1 MNLYKHI
8 INIILRLG
16 WWCKVFYRGS
26 STNGQP
32 NTTSNAIGVHLKKV
46 YLIVRDHLVKNII
59 FKYFNSWMYLI
70 FNCSIIR

>member
-8 INIILRLG
+8 INIILRLRLR

-32 NTTSNAIGVHLKKV
+32 NTTFNAIECYWNALKKS
-46 YLIVRDHLVKNII
+46 LFHRKRSPG
-59 FKYFNSWMYLI
+59 KK
-70 FNCSIIR
+70 